1 MKEIVRLPQWGD
13 EMTEGEVGECYV
25 QCGDHVDKGDALVA
39 IEIDKTSVEI
49 ESPVSGRVLSI
60 ETEVGKI
67 VPVGSVLAEIETE

>member
-1 MKEIVRLPQWGD
+1 M
-13 EMTEGEVGECYV
+13 

-67 VPVGSVLAEIETE
+67 IPVGSVLAEIETE